1 VISPE
6 GCAAILWKKNG
17 TEVGQEEYEK
27 ASETLKLTAQDLY
40 GFGVIDEIIPEPI
53 GGAHRDYQETAK
65 SVEKVLKQHLTELL
79 KKPVDALL
87 EDRYN
92 KFRFMGAFAEKQ

>member
-1 VISPE
+1 MLPSY
-6 GCAAILWKKNG
+6 GKKNG

-40 GFGVIDEIIPEPI
+40 SFGIIDEIIPEPV

-65 SVEKVLKQHLTELL
+65 DMEKVLKQHLTELL
-79 KKPVDALL
+79 KKPIDTLL
-87 EDRYN
+87 NDRYN
-92 KFRFMGAFAEKQ
+92 KFRLMGAVTEEQ